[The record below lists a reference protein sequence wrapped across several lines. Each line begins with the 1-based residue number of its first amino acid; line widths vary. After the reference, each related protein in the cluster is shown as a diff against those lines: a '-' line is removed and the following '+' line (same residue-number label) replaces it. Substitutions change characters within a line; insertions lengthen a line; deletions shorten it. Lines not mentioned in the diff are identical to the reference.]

1 MVQYVLDQWQYV
13 LDIIDK
19 NHNKC
24 STFYLKIEKI

>member
-1 MVQYVLDQWQYV
+1 MNDTIYQWQYV

-24 STFYLKIEKI
+24 STFYLKIKKI